1 MNVFNLSFG
10 KDSMATLLLAIEQGI
25 PIDRVMYCDIRFNN
39 EISGEHPI
47 MAEWIPTAEKRLKK
61 LFGVTV
67 DHAYS
72 GVSFEEQ
79 FYKVKQKGN
88 HVGDIYGFPFVG
100 GAWCNSRLKLGAIS
114 KYQAQFGND
123 EVTHFVGI
131 AYDESVRWERMKKKE
146 TEKRKYRSLLVEQKL
161 IEEDA
166 FEICKK
172 YDLLSPMYTSGDEIY
187 RGGCWFCPKQC
198 LADLYSLW
206 KNYPELY
213 GKLLE
218 MEPDSFNTFKPN
230 GVTLESLAERF
241 ADGYIPKRR
250 KKRNTFVQLDMFKDL
265 WRNEISFN
273 INSAAMVQVDF

>member
-1 MNVFNLSFG
+1 MNVFNLSCG
-10 KDSMATLLLAIEQGI
+10 KDSMATLILAAEQGI

-39 EISGEHPI
+39 EISGEHPL
-47 MAEWIPTAEKRLKK
+47 MAKWIPTAEKRLKK

-88 HVGDIYGFPFVG
+88 HVGDRYGFPFVG

-114 KYQAQFGND
+114 KYQAQFGKD

-131 AYDESVRWERMKKKE
+131 AYDEPIRWERMKKKE
-146 TEKRKYRSLLVEQKL
+146 TEKCKYRSLLVEQKL
-161 IEEDA
+161 TEQDA
-166 FEICKK
+166 FQICKR
-172 YDLLSPMYTSGDEIY
+172 YDLLSPMYTSGDGIF
-187 RGGCWFCPKQC
+187 RGGCWFCVKQC
-198 LADLYSLW
+198 PADLYSLW
-206 KNYPELY
+206 KAYPDLW
-213 GKLLE
+213 KRLCD
-218 MEPDSFNTFKPN
+218 MEPDSHNTFKPN

-241 ADGYIPKRR
+241 ANGYIPKRR

-265 WRNEISFN
+265 
-273 INSAAMVQVDF
+273 